1 MKSES
6 KNSET
11 MTRPTTEP
19 DRRLT
24 TQRPAKKA
32 SFRQRNQIAPAPR
45 QSLRLTPYAWAKL
58 LYLRDLGDTEV
69 GGFGITAADDSLL
82 VEDVQLVRQVSTGV
96 SVAFEDEAVADF
108 FDQQVDRGLRPAQ
121 FARIWVHTHP
131 GGWPE
136 PSVTDEETF
145 QKVFGRTDCAVMFIL
160 ARGGQSYARLRF
172 HVGPGADVEL
182 PVRVDYRRTFAASDH
197 QAWKA
202 EYQASVRELLF
213 PPAHHFTEGA
223 DPADLDLP
231 LRSAV
236 EGLWLED
243 WRDPFG
249 EPCGVEGLDHDDW
262 P

>member
-1 MKSES
+1 MLRSRPRFA
-6 KNSET
+6 
-11 MTRPTTEP
+11 TRAPS
-19 DRRLT
+19 
-24 TQRPAKKA
+24 RPLA
-32 SFRQRNQIAPAPR
+32 SV
-45 QSLRLTPYAWAKL
+45 WAKL
-58 LYLRDLGDTEV
+58 LYLRDLGETEL
-69 GGFGITAADDSLL
+69 GGFGITAADDLLL
-82 VEDVQLVRQVSTGV
+82 VEDVRLVRQVSTGV

-108 FDQQVDRGLRPAQ
+108 FDQQVDRDLRPAQ

-136 PSVTDEETF
+136 PSITDEETF
-145 QKVFGRTDCAVMFIL
+145 PKVFGRTDCAVMFIL

-182 PVRVDYRRTFAASDH
+182 PVQVDYGRPFAASDH

-202 EYQASVRELLF
+202 EYEASVREPIL
-213 PPAHHFTEGA
+213 PVARHFAEGA
-223 DPADLDLP
+223 DPGGLDLP